1 MGHSLQPRDAPDGL
15 RPEAVE
21 PEPVDETHD
30 TDAGEDDQRAAR
42 NPGADATDAARRQR
56 PG

>member
-1 MGHSLQPRDAPDGL
+1 MGHSLQPRDVPDGL

-21 PEPVDETHD
+21 PEPDEEAYD
-30 TDAGEDDQRAAR
+30 DDAGENDQRAAR
-42 NPGADATDAARRQR
+42 NPGADATGAERRQR

>member
-21 PEPVDETHD
+21 PEPDQEID
-30 TDAGEDDQRAAR
+30 DAEAGEDDQRAAR
-42 NPGADATDAARRQR
+42 NPGGDATDAERRRR